1 MRVALQIFSIIL
13 VTLAL
18 TPALAHALELPGKRR
33 LSQDVY
39 VAVQRIYYP
48 GFTLAGIAEPV
59 AIIAIALLLAVTPW
73 DTTPFWSTLFALLCV
88 LGMHAIYWRVTHPLN
103 KIWLEGEKLSA
114 SGDRFVATGSGSGG
128 AKPDVTGGWEELRDR
143 WERSHVTRAIMAAL
157 ALVALLI
164 ALSPI
169 KTK

>member
-1 MRVALQIFSIIL
+1 MRVSLQIFSIIL
-13 VTLAL
+13 VALAL

-39 VAVQRIYYP
+39 VAVQKIYYP

-59 AIIAIALLLAVTPW
+59 AIVATSLLLFVTPW
-73 DTTPFWSTLFALLCV
+73 DTTPFWSTLFALLCL
-88 LGMHAIYWRVTHPLN
+88 LGMHAMYWRVTHPVN
-103 KIWLEGEKLSA
+103 KIWLEGEKRSE
-114 SGDRFVATGSGSGG
+114 SGDRFFATGTGRR
-128 AKPDVTGGWEELRDR
+128 AKADVTGDWKELRDR
-143 WERSHVTRAIMAAL
+143 WERSHVARATMAAF

-169 KTK
+169 ETK